1 MKNDFYHEILRAQPI
16 AKNRCK
22 LQINITV
29 TLSKTEKSRW
39 FTYLQCAVYFLYKL
53 NVFKYLFQKAMEEN
67 KIDLKEADKEIL
79 GTVDEKKTPT
89 TTNQ

>member
-1 MKNDFYHEILRAQPI
+1 MI
-16 AKNRCK
+16 
-22 LQINITV
+22 
-29 TLSKTEKSRW
+29 
-39 FTYLQCAVYFLYKL
+39 YLQCAINFLYKL
-53 NVFKYLFQKAMEEN
+53 NVFEYLFQKAMEEN